1 MAVDQKPIRM
11 TLAERD
17 RAIKLLDE
25 ILERTGTVRFE
36 LYAVARRQDRIP
48 SAFSDEMLDAIA
60 DAARRLI
67 SAADRVPVDGG

>member
-1 MAVDQKPIRM
+1 M
-11 TLAERD
+11 TFTERE
-17 RAIKLLDE
+17 RLQKLLDE

-48 SAFSDEMLDAIA
+48 APFSDEMLDRIA

-67 SAADRVPVDGG
+67 VAADRVPVDQG